1 MADKKTLLVVD
12 GHSAAFRAFYA
23 LDPANFRTQEG
34 QYTNAVFG
42 FLRMLVKMLQ
52 DEQPDY
58 LAVAFDVSRH
68 SFRTDQYPEYKAGR
82 KPTPPE
88 FAGQVDL
95 IKEALAHLGVTTL
108 EQENIEAD
116 DILATL
122 ASRGS
127 AAGIRVLVASGDRDT
142 FQLSNEQVTVLY
154 PSRSITDLKRMTP
167 QAIAEKYGVPPHRY
181 PEIAALVGEKADNL
195 PGVPGVGEKTAAS
208 WINKYDGL
216 AGVIAHAADI
226 GGKRGEDLRAHLE
239 DVKRNRK
246 LNALLTD
253 LDLGVEV
260 SELTFGKADAAKL
273 EKLLDKLEIGEGT
286 RQALA
291 SIPAFALGEKL
302 AEKRPE
308 VELIAPDK
316 VAGWITELTGSVGV
330 VVEGV
335 TTPGSGEATQVTLAS
350 KNEAASISLIEGH
363 VETVAAL
370 RQWLQNP
377 QGSVFHNWKSAWHA
391 LKGAGIALGL
401 PSWDTEI
408 AGYLLDPSARSYDI
422 EVLSGK
428 LLGRALVVEEK
439 EASGQ
444 TALDFSGVS
453 NTKTAQIAAALPE
466 ISSAEQ
472 GRLATGGAEHLWL
485 EMERPVAKILAQ
497 MEDTGIAVSDQVL
510 GDLEAD
516 LRRQTEDAKQAARSE
531 VDRPELNLSSPKQL
545 QEVLFDQLGMPKTKK
560 TRTGYTT
567 NADALEWLFSKTQ
580 HPFLQYLLAH
590 RDSIKLLQT
599 VEGLQKAVH
608 DDGRI
613 HTTFKQTVTATG
625 RLSSADPN
633 LQNIPVR
640 SETGQRIREAFV
652 CGSGF
657 ENLMSVDYSQI
668 EMRVMAHM
676 SGDQD
681 LIAAINTGEDLHRTM
696 AAMIF
701 GIPSEQVDDQMRSKV
716 KATSYGLAYGLSAY
730 GLANQLRI
738 GQKEAE
744 KLMERYFARFGK
756 VRSYLRQIVEEAR
769 KRGYTETM
777 QGRRRQLP
785 DLRSS
790 NHTLRRM
797 AERAA
802 LNAPIQGTAADL
814 MKQAMIRVDQELK
827 AQKLSSRVLLQIHDE
842 LILEVAPGEETELRA
857 LVEEAMGHA
866 AELSVPLVVGIGVG
880 KNWRSA
886 AH

>member
-1 MADKKTLLVVD
+1 MVEKKTLLVID

-23 LDPANFRTQEG
+23 LEPENFRTQEG

-68 SFRTDQYPEYKAGR
+68 SFRTDEYPEYKGGR

-88 FAGQVDL
+88 FLGQVDL
-95 IKEALAHLGVTTL
+95 IKEALRHLGITTL

-122 ASRGS
+122 ATRGE
-127 AAGIRVLVASGDRDT
+127 AAGMRVLVASGDRDT
-142 FQLSNEQVTVLY
+142 FQLSSDNVTVLY

-167 QAIAEKYGVPPHRY
+167 QAIEEKYGVPPHRY

-195 PGVPGVGEKTAAS
+195 PGVPGVGEKTAAT

-216 AGVIAHAADI
+216 AGVISHAADI

-253 LDLGVEV
+253 LDLGLEV
-260 SELTFGKADAAKL
+260 QALGFGKADAEQL
-273 EKLLDKLEIGEGT
+273 GKLLDKLQIGQGT
-286 RQALA
+286 RGALA
-291 SIPAFALGEKL
+291 SIPAFELGA
-302 AEKRPE
+302 AENVKPRE
-308 VELIAPDK
+308 IKLIAQNKAAKWVNDLSAP
-316 VAGWITELTGSVGV
+316 AGII
-330 VVEGV
+330 VEGIC
-335 TTPGSGEATQVTLAS
+335 TPGAGDAEQITIASGDEAV
-350 KNEAASISLIEGH
+350 SINLIDATPDEIS
-363 VETVAAL
+363 AL
-370 RQWLQNP
+370 ERLLENP
-377 QGSVFHNWKSAWHA
+377 EQAVFHNWKSAWHA
-391 LKGAGIALGL
+391 LKGEGFRLGM
-401 PSWDTEI
+401 PAWDTEI
-408 AGYLLDPSARSYDI
+408 GGYLIDPSARSYDI
-422 EVLSGK
+422 EVLSEK
-428 LLGRALVVEEK
+428 MLGRSLVVEEK
-439 EASGQ
+439 QESGQ
-444 TALDFSGVS
+444 TALDFSGTS
-453 NTKTAQIAAALPE
+453 NTKTAQVAAALPE
-466 ISSAEQ
+466 IASAEQ
-472 GRLATGGAEHLWL
+472 KDLAAGSAEHLWV
-485 EMERPVAKILAQ
+485 EMERPIAEILAR
-497 MEDTGIAVSDQVL
+497 MEDTGIAISDQVL
-510 GDLEAD
+510 ADLEND

-531 VDRPELNLSSPKQL
+531 VDRPDLNLSSPKQL
-545 QEVLFDQLGMPKTKK
+545 QEVLFDQLEMPKTKK
-560 TRTGYTT
+560 TRRGYTT
-567 NADALEWLFSKTQ
+567 NADALEWLFTKTR

-599 VEGLQKAVH
+599 VEGLQKAVRN
-608 DDGRI
+608 DGRI

-640 SETGQRIREAFV
+640 SDTGQRIREAFV
-652 CGSGF
+652 SGQGF

-668 EMRVMAHM
+668 EMRVMAHI
-676 SGDQD
+676 SGDED
-681 LIAAINTGEDLHRTM
+681 LIAAISTGEDLHRTM

-701 GIPSEQVDDQMRSKV
+701 GIPAEQVDDQMRSKV

-744 KLMERYFARFGK
+744 KLMESYFQRFGK
-756 VRSYLRQIVEEAR
+756 VRSYLRQIVEQAR
-769 KRGYTETM
+769 ERGYTETM

-785 DLRSS
+785 DLKSR

-814 MKQAMIRVDQELK
+814 MKQAMVRVDEQLK

-842 LILEVAPGEETELRA
+842 LILEVATGEETQLRA
-857 LVEEAMGHA
+857 LVEDAMCHA
-866 AELSVPLVVGIGVG
+866 AQLAVPLVVGIGVG
-880 KNWRSA
+880 GNWRSA

>member
-1 MADKKTLLVVD
+1 M
-12 GHSAAFRAFYA
+12 
-23 LDPANFRTQEG
+23 P
-34 QYTNAVFG
+34 
-42 FLRMLVKMLQ
+42 
-52 DEQPDY
+52 PI
-58 LAVAFDVSRH
+58 LAVN
-68 SFRTDQYPEYKAGR
+68 G
-82 KPTPPE
+82 
-88 FAGQVDL
+88 G
-95 IKEALAHLGVTTL
+95 
-108 EQENIEAD
+108 
-116 DILATL
+116 
-122 ASRGS
+122 
-127 AAGIRVLVASGDRDT
+127 
-142 FQLSNEQVTVLY
+142 
-154 PSRSITDLKRMTP
+154 
-167 QAIAEKYGVPPHRY
+167 
-181 PEIAALVGEKADNL
+181 EI
-195 PGVPGVGEKTAAS
+195 
-208 WINKYDGL
+208 Y
-216 AGVIAHAADI
+216 
-226 GGKRGEDLRAHLE
+226 AHLE

-260 SELTFGKADAAKL
+260 TELTFGKADAAKL
-273 EKLLDKLEIGEGT
+273 EKLLDKLEIGQGT
-286 RQALA
+286 RQVLA
-291 SIPAFALGEKL
+291 SIPAFALAAKP

-308 VELIAPDK
+308 VKHIAPEK
-316 VAGWITELTGSVGV
+316 IANWIAELKGSVGV
-330 VVEGV
+330 IVEGV

-350 KNEAASISLIEGH
+350 QNEAALISLIEDD
-363 VETVAAL
+363 VATVAAL
-370 RQWLQNP
+370 RQWLQDP
-377 QGSVFHNWKSAWHA
+377 KESIFHNWKSAWHA
-391 LKGAGIALGL
+391 LKGAGIKLGL
-401 PSWDTEI
+401 PSWDSEI
-408 AGYLLDPSARSYDI
+408 GGYLLDPSARSYDI

-428 LLGRALVVEEK
+428 ILGHPLVVAEE
-439 EASGQ
+439 EAGGQ
-444 TALDFSGVS
+444 TALDFSGTA

-466 ISSAEQ
+466 IASGEKA
-472 GRLATGGAEHLWL
+472 RLATGRTEHLWL
-485 EMERPVAKILAQ
+485 EMERPIAEILAR
-497 MEDTGIAVSDQVL
+497 MEDTGIALSDQVL
-510 GDLEAD
+510 GDLEND
-516 LRRQTEDAKQAARSE
+516 LRRQTEDAMQAARRE
-531 VDRPELNLSSPKQL
+531 VNRPELNLSSPKQL

-599 VEGLQKAVH
+599 VEGLQKAVQA
-608 DDGRI
+608 DGRI

-652 CGSGF
+652 RGAGF

-681 LIAAINTGEDLHRTM
+681 LIAAIRTGEDLHRTM

-701 GIPSEQVDDQMRSKV
+701 GIPAEQVDDQMRSQV

-744 KLMERYFARFGK
+744 KLMESYFQRFGK
-756 VRSYLRQIVEEAR
+756 VRSYLQQIVEEAR
-769 KRGYTETM
+769 ERGYTETL

-827 AQKLSSRVLLQIHDE
+827 EQKLSSRVLLQIHDE
-842 LILEVAPGEETELRA
+842 LILEVAPGEETQLRA
-857 LVEEAMGHA
+857 LVEEAMCHA
-866 AELSVPLVVGIGVG
+866 AELAVPLVVGIGVG
-880 KNWRSA
+880 ENWRSA